1 MKSSWLSVIVLLLLV
16 ACKSA
21 PEQERP
27 AEEPSDKALT
37 TATTP
42 SPNLIKKE
50 DLILQTIA
58 KGSRTNQT
66 TISGR
71 VIPRNTTQ
79 LSAEVQGK
87 IQSGA
92 VVFKAG
98 NAFQKG
104 DVLLK
109 INQKEFELGLEAQRS
124 AFLNA
129 LTGLL
134 PDMKSDYP
142 DSYQQWLDYAQSFQ
156 FGTPLPPLPNTQ
168 SDEERFFVTTNQIY
182 NLFYA
187 IKAQEER
194 LTKYRIVAPYSGIIT
209 QSSIDVGSLVNPG
222 QALGTII
229 SRYEYELEAGI
240 DLAAAN
246 RLKIGDQLAFTSN
259 EIEGKWMGKVVRIN
273 NIIDPQTQNIPVY
286 FRLKGKNLR
295 SGMYLE
301 GTFTKSK
308 LNDVA
313 IIPNSALGRDDQVLI
328 LQGDVIQR
336 KEVVPVEYTGDSIIV
351 TGLNDND
358 QLILN
363 QFDVPVEGN
372 KIKI

>member
-1 MKSSWLSVIVLLLLV
+1 M
-16 ACKSA
+16 
-21 PEQERP
+21 
-27 AEEPSDKALT
+27 
-37 TATTP
+37 
-42 SPNLIKKE
+42 
-50 DLILQTIA
+50 
-58 KGSRTNQT
+58 
-66 TISGR
+66 
-71 VIPRNTTQ
+71 IP
-79 LSAEVQGK
+79 
-87 IQSGA
+87 
-92 VVFKAG
+92 
-98 NAFQKG
+98 
-104 DVLLK
+104 
-109 INQKEFELGLEAQRS
+109 
-124 AFLNA
+124 
-129 LTGLL
+129 
-134 PDMKSDYP
+134 
-142 DSYQQWLDYAQSFQ
+142 
-156 FGTPLPPLPNTQ
+156 
-168 SDEERFFVTTNQIY
+168 
-182 NLFYA
+182 
-187 IKAQEER
+187 
-194 LTKYRIVAPYSGIIT
+194 
-209 QSSIDVGSLVNPG
+209 
-222 QALGTII
+222 
-229 SRYEYELEAGI
+229 EYELEAGI